1 MDSPHYLPL
10 LAALGVAALAACS
23 GETSEEG
30 ARPAAASADYAAGET
45 PAPTPDQS
53 AVPAQHS
60 GDTVASD
67 TDGLYPQ
74 QAAPD
79 ATPPVAAHPTR
90 IIMLA
95 DGLYAQDANDNW
107 RKLENGTWITVQAP
121 QLPAGTQ

>member
-10 LAALGVAALAACS
+10 LVALGVAALAACS
-23 GETSEEG
+23 GGTSDEA
-30 ARPAAASADYAAGET
+30 ARPAAASADYAGGET
-45 PAPTPDQS
+45 PVSTPDQS
-53 AVPAQHS
+53 AVPAPHS
-60 GDTVASD
+60 RDTVASD
-67 TDGLYPQ
+67 TDGVYPQ

-107 RKLENGTWITVQAP
+107 RKLENGTWVTVHAP
-121 QLPAGTQ
+121 QLPADPQ